1 MIGAQGSAINILKFL
16 IIFEH
21 DAPHFH
27 FVLGPAMMQPLL
39 FSCFGFLQCAVS
51 PSNGAFGGRGVG
63 EAST

>member
-1 MIGAQGSAINILKFL
+1 MTGAQGSAINILTFL

-27 FVLGPAMMQPLL
+27 FVLGPAMIHPRL
-39 FSCFGFLQCAVS
+39 FSSFGSSSTAVS

-63 EAST
+63 EANT

>member
-1 MIGAQGSAINILKFL
+1 MTGAQGSAINILKFL

-27 FVLGPAMMQPLL
+27 FVLDPAMMQPRL
-39 FSCFGFLQCAVS
+39 FSSFGFLQYAVS

-63 EAST
+63 EANT